1 MSENRNKKKKDL
13 SRYYKQ
19 QDWMKPVGGAL
30 AIGGGLWFWLGYS
43 VASYYGPGLLIPV
56 GMFLFFFDAARHIG
70 TNEIEELK
78 EDLLRDF
85 DRSVTDMKNYERTVL
100 KQPSDRISDG
110 YRFDET
116 AHYFKRVREAGVVS
130 DLFVRSHF
138 FFTKDSLLIC
148 SREVSLSEMDP
159 NTGTGFADHNERIR
173 YADLQTVSLVKEEIP
188 VTLTRSGNT
197 VHARDCRLVLCL
209 NDNSSRSYPVRNDV
223 DADTLCEDI
232 NRLMEETKKQSPAS
246 VE

>member
-43 VASYYGPGLLIPV
+43 VASYYGPGILIPV

-85 DRSVTDMKNYERTVL
+85 DRSVTDMKIT
-100 KQPSDRISDG
+100 
-110 YRFDET
+110 
-116 AHYFKRVREAGVVS
+116 
-130 DLFVRSHF
+130 
-138 FFTKDSLLIC
+138 
-148 SREVSLSEMDP
+148 
-159 NTGTGFADHNERIR
+159 
-173 YADLQTVSLVKEEIP
+173 
-188 VTLTRSGNT
+188 SGP
-197 VHARDCRLVLCL
+197 
-209 NDNSSRSYPVRNDV
+209 Y
-223 DADTLCEDI
+223 
-232 NRLMEETKKQSPAS
+232 
-246 VE
+246 